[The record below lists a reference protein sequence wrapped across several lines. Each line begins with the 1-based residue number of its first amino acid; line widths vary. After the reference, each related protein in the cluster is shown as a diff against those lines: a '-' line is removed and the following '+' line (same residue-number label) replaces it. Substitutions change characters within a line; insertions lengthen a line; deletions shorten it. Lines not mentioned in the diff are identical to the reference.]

1 MDGGIALHPL
11 PKLALVIAGSFS
23 ADENADPGS
32 LLNYLPDE
40 LACRCDIKE
49 WSCQPSTHYSMPMTM
64 AMEEMLESVAAE
76 GYAGI
81 IVVSGC
87 GVMEEIAYLVNLLWK
102 RSEPVIFANLM
113 VQGRAGVKEGLMNL
127 HCAVLAALSPGAQN
141 RGVLICSSGELFD
154 AGDAVLADPESPD
167 NAFQSP
173 LRGTIGKMLNGE
185 LKFLQDSKRP
195 VFLAVRPKEIPY
207 VEIMWAS
214 LGGGDGMLSSL
225 LHAREL
231 KGLVLAGF
239 GAGNVPPSW
248 VPMIRNLVRSRV
260 EVAVVS
266 RCFQGSVHKTNDFEG
281 SFEKLEELGVMS
293 GGRLNPFKARIR
305 MALGI
310 AAGLTHNGLSLYMLN
325 QPVSDNIAEL
335 YKL

>member
-1 MDGGIALHPL
+1 MHPL
-11 PKLALVIAGSFS
+11 SKLALVIAGSFS

-225 LHAREL
+225 LHVAAPRARAQGARARRLRRGQRAALVGADDTQPRAQPRRGRRRVALLPGQRPQDERL
-231 KGLVLAGF
+231 RGLL
-239 GAGNVPPSW
+239 
-248 VPMIRNLVRSRV
+248 
-260 EVAVVS
+260 
-266 RCFQGSVHKTNDFEG
+266 
-281 SFEKLEELGVMS
+281 
-293 GGRLNPFKARIR
+293 
-305 MALGI
+305 
-310 AAGLTHNGLSLYMLN
+310 
-325 QPVSDNIAEL
+325 
-335 YKL
+335 